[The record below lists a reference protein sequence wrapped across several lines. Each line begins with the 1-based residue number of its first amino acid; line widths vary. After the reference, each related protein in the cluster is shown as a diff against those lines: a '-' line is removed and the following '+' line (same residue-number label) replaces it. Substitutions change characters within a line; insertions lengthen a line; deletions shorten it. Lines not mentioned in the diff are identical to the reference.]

1 MSLCRRGSGS
11 PSGRARPARCRASL
25 AKASLAAACLSLWFP
40 GPAESRAATPSP
52 LPPALRGVDPRRIS
66 SGVYRALVGSRA
78 ASPAPSDPAAPR
90 IAGLVPS
97 SGIKGTAPAILDAR
111 ISPNLRL
118 GPDPAQLP
126 AGEIDQ
132 AEPYV
137 FRSSANPDVA
147 LAVFQ
152 EGRFSGAEGGSAD
165 AGYALSLDGGF
176 TWTRSLVPG
185 LSQVTGGP
193 YFRSTDPVS
202 AVDLQG
208 NLYLSTLDARDSG
221 FTLDDLVVSRSA
233 DGGAT
238 WTQHVAYS
246 SPNAQLFADKDW
258 LAVNDFAGSPH
269 AGRLVATFTGF
280 VVDASGK
287 PTTSTLFAVI
297 SDDGGSTWGGAIP
310 ITPSGGGFQGTQPFF
325 LPDGTLICAYQS
337 FFSNNGF
344 NIECSRS
351 ADGGS
356 TWSPAVVVA
365 PSQVEY
371 DDPVAR
377 TGGGLPAVAV
387 ARQSGRIFVAWQA
400 AGAGGAAHILV
411 SRSDDSGLTWT
422 TPIVASDNAAGV
434 SVFNPAVAATP
445 DGAGATVAFYDKRL
459 APDGNYVDLFAAQ
472 SFDGGA
478 TWSPE
483 IRVTDYTTDLRLT
496 VLSDT
501 GYMLGD
507 YLGVAPALA
516 AGQGEVAIW
525 CDTRYGNSDPFV
537 ARVAPS
543 AVEDYSAWTTVRFTR
558 QEQADAGVSG
568 AGADPDSDG
577 YPNFAEYALG
587 SDPRTAE
594 SGGVL
599 AVSGETTGAG
609 ATQLALTW
617 TERSTADFSSAL
629 QSSAD
634 GGVTWSARGEP
645 VETSPAGTM
654 LTAHATLAIPAGSG
668 ARVRL
673 VVSPVPAAPS
683 YATPDFVVAN
693 GSSRLSNLSCRGPV
707 GSGASQLIA
716 GFVTQGPPTTLLIRA
731 AGPALAPF
739 GVSGFLTDPALT
751 VQDIATGAIAA
762 SNDNWG
768 DGGDAQAIA
777 SLALSLGAFPFS
789 AGSLDAGL
797 ATTLPAGPY
806 TAAVS
811 GAPGSTGST
820 TLVEIYDADAA
831 PSAGRLRDVS
841 TRGAVGTGANV
852 MIAGFVI
859 AGAEP
864 KRVLVRAV
872 GPGLGPFGVTAT
884 LADPRVAVFDQT
896 GTQIAAD
903 DDWSLARSPAATA
916 ATAVRLGAFALANG
930 SLDAAIVLTLS
941 PGAYTVQVSGVAN
954 GSGNAL
960 VEVYDAD

>member
-1 MSLCRRGSGS
+1 
-11 PSGRARPARCRASL
+11 
-25 AKASLAAACLSLWFP
+25 
-40 GPAESRAATPSP
+40 
-52 LPPALRGVDPRRIS
+52 
-66 SGVYRALVGSRA
+66 VYRALVGLRD
-78 ASPAPSDPAAPR
+78 ASPAPASPEPAR
-90 IAGLVPS
+90 IAGLVPA
-97 SGIKGTAPAILDAR
+97 SGIKGTAPAVLDAR

-118 GPDPAQLP
+118 GADPAQLP

-137 FRSSANPDVA
+137 FRSSADPDIV

-185 LSQVTGGP
+185 LTQVTGGP

-202 AVDLQG
+202 AVDLEG
-208 NLYLSTLDARDSG
+208 NLYLSTLDARDSA
-221 FTLDDLVVSRSA
+221 FTLDDLVVSRST

-238 WTQHVAYS
+238 WTHHVAYS

-258 LAVNDFAGSPH
+258 LAVNDYAGSPH
-269 AGRLVATFTGF
+269 EGRLVATFTGF
-280 VVDASGK
+280 VVDAAGN
-287 PTTSTLFAVI
+287 PTTSTLFAAV
-297 SDDGGSTWGGAIP
+297 SDDGGATWGAAIP
-310 ITPSGGGFQGTQPFF
+310 ITPSGGSFQGTQPFF

-337 FFSNNGF
+337 YFSSNGF

-351 ADGGS
+351 ADGGT

-365 PSQVEY
+365 PAQVEY

-387 ARQSGRIFVAWQA
+387 ARQSGRILVTWQA
-400 AGAGGAAHILV
+400 AGANGSAHILL
-411 SRSDDSGLTWT
+411 SASNDLGATWT
-422 TPIVASDNAAGV
+422 TPLIVSDNPPTA
-434 SVFNPAVAATP
+434 SVFNPAVAVTP
-445 DGAGATVAFYDKRL
+445 DGASATVAFYDKRL

-478 TWSPE
+478 TWAPE
-483 IRVTDYTTDLRLT
+483 LRVTDYTTDLRLT

-516 AGQGEVAIW
+516 AGQAEVAIW

-537 ARVAPS
+537 ARVAPG
-543 AVEDYSAWTTVRFTR
+543 AVQDFSAWTTVRFTG
-558 QEQADAGVSG
+558 QELTDAGVSG
-568 AGADPDSDG
+568 AGADPDADG

-587 SDPRTAE
+587 SDPKTAE
-594 SGGVL
+594 NGALL
-599 AVSGETTGAG
+599 AVTGESTAAGETL
-609 ATQLALTW
+609 LAVTW

-629 QSSAD
+629 QSSVD
-634 GGVTWSARGEP
+634 GGVTWTARSE
-645 VETSPAGTM
+645 AI
-654 LTAHATLAIPAGSG
+654 ATVPAGSTQTASSTLSLPAG
-668 ARVRL
+668 AATLVRL
-673 VVSPVPAAPS
+673 VVSPNPAGTP
-683 YATPDFVVAN
+683 YATPDRIVAN
-693 GSSRLSNLSCRGPV
+693 GSARLSNLSCRGPV

-716 GFVTQGPPTTLLIRA
+716 GFVTRGPPKTLLIRA

-739 GVSGFLTDPALT
+739 GVTGFLTDPMLT
-751 VQDIATGAIAA
+751 VQDTGTGAVAA

-768 DGGDAQAIA
+768 DGGDAPALA
-777 SLALSLGAFPFS
+777 SLATALGAFPFP

-797 ATTLPAGPY
+797 VATLPAGPY

-820 TLVEIYDADAA
+820 TLVEIYGADPA
-831 PSAGRLRDVS
+831 PAAGRLVDVS

-859 AGAEP
+859 AGSEP

-872 GPGLGPFGVTAT
+872 GPGLDPFGVAGT
-884 LADPRVAVFDQT
+884 LADPLLAVFDQS
-896 GTQIAAD
+896 GAQIAAN

-916 ATAVRLGAFALANG
+916 ATALRLGAFALADG
-930 SLDAAIVLTLS
+930 SLDSAIVLTLA
-941 PGAYTVQVSGVAN
+941 PGSYTVQVSGV
-954 GSGNAL
+954 GSGTGNAL